1 MQDPMLAEGVARPTE
16 FAAILTGVGR
26 MAHVASLH
34 VFEHVTLLRTPIV
47 AVQAGPEAVH
57 LRAARLKRQN
67 SVSVWFRY
75 VKKR

>member
-1 MQDPMLAEGVARPTE
+1 MLDPMLAEGVARAIE

-26 MAHVASLH
+26 MTDVARLH

-57 LRAARLKRQN
+57 LWTRL
-67 SVSVWFRY
+67 
-75 VKKR
+75 